1 MAEWHLLS
9 YTLMNTATTTA
20 HEHRHGE
27 RTAYGELAVVV
38 VLWGINWPL
47 IKLMLP
53 FLTPL
58 TLLVVRF
65 FGAAVI
71 AAVMAALSRQ
81 RVAPRREELLPLFGV
96 GLLQIAF
103 PMALGVGALLYL
115 GAGRATVLVYTM
127 QLWALPLGWLILKE
141 RMTGWRVAGGVIG
154 FAGIVLFL
162 NPALVNWADRRVL
175 VGNLMVIVSAM
186 LWGAGSC
193 CYRLRRWQTPQWSQ
207 LAWQFL
213 TGAIVLELLGWIFG
227 IKHRIEW
234 NWLVIGVMSY
244 NCVLAI
250 TAAYWLWNRAL
261 RVLPATKA
269 GQMASL
275 VPVLSVLISAAFL
288 GERITAMAVVS
299 VALILGGICATLRS
313 R

>member
-1 MAEWHLLS
+1 MTTPSA
-9 YTLMNTATTTA
+9 TL
-20 HEHRHGE
+20 EHRRQE
-27 RTAYGELAVVV
+27 RTAYLELAVVV
-38 VLWGINWPL
+38 GLWGINWPL
-47 IKLMLP
+47 IKLMMP

-65 FGAAVI
+65 YGAAVI
-71 AAVMAALSRQ
+71 AAVMAAVSRQ
-81 RVAPRREELLPLFGV
+81 RVTPPREELLPLFAV

-115 GAGRATVLVYTM
+115 AAGRATVLVYTM

-162 NPALVNWADRRVL
+162 NPALVNWGDRRVL

-213 TGAIVLELLGWIFG
+213 TGAIVLQLLGWAFG
-227 IKHRIEW
+227 IRHRIEW

-244 NCVLAI
+244 NCALAI
-250 TAAYWLWNRAL
+250 TVAYWLWNRAL

-275 VPVLSVLISAAFL
+275 VPVLSVLISAAFM
-288 GERITAMAVVS
+288 GERITS
-299 VALILGGICATLRS
+299 VAVLSMVLIVGGIFVTLRS
-313 R
+313 K